1 MEERINFDKKRI
13 ILGIL
18 LAIVFLR
25 LSVWFILEPERFM
38 RNFMSSE
45 TKNVVFGIVA
55 SIFFLAGLFSI
66 VMLLPRKCALIIG
79 EEYIIDRSRYEAIGK
94 IRWDEISKIQRLKKK
109 SIQFFFKDG
118 KRIQS
123 PNDNLLKRFLR
134 WSHNWEYKKSIII
147 SSAFLECDID
157 TLEMKIKKAYRRSR
171 YKKNK
176 VLSKKPSPTQDVLNK
191 T

>member
-1 MEERINFDKKRI
+1 MEERINFNKKRI

-18 LAIVFLR
+18 FGLVFLR

>member
-38 RNFMSSE
+38 RNFLSSE
-45 TKNVVFGIVA
+45 TKNVIFGIVA
-55 SIFFLAGLFSI
+55 SVFFLAGLYSI
-66 VMLLPRKCALIIG
+66 VMLLPRKCAIIIC

-109 SIQFFFKDG
+109 SIQFFFKEE

-123 PNDNLLKRFLR
+123 PNDNLLKKFLR
-134 WSHNWEYKKSIII
+134 WAHNWEYKKSIII
-147 SSAFLECDID
+147 SSVFLECDID
-157 TLEMKIKKAYRRSR
+157 TLEMKIKKAYRKSR

-176 VLSKKPSPTQDVLNK
+176 VLPKKPSPTQDLLNK